1 MTDTTMIFETL
12 KSAFGLSTHNNNRF
26 KKAIESIKWDNH
38 YKADD
43 EHYYEVGDMTF
54 ITPSLNPFE
63 CDAWRKP
70 AAFIN
75 HSYIEF

>member
-26 KKAIESIKWDNH
+26 KKAIEGVKWENH
-38 YKADD
+38 YEADD
-43 EHYYEVGDMTF
+43 EHYYEIGDMTF

-63 CDAWRKP
+63 CDEWRKP

-75 HSYIEF
+75 HEYIEF